1 MLFCQSCGGPFTA
14 ACRLSASVASSAPE
28 IAKFLAD
35 VTFDLD
41 GFGDSREMSG
51 SPCSG
56 SAVSGSSAS
65 HAPPEDPSG
74 VRARL
79 SERLRGSGLIPE
91 LLHAALNGLQ
101 RDVNPGMPKWLETTK
116 EKGLLFSRS
125 KGLEDFCLDG
135 NRLPLLRRRLVQYQ
149 KPIVH
154 GCRHRKVLR
163 ELPYVK
169 QRLSRLCH
177 VAWATLQGGASPL
190 L

>member
-1 MLFCQSCGGPFTA
+1 MRFCQSCGGPFTA

-41 GFGDSREMSG
+41 GFGDYPGEMSVG
-51 SPCSG
+51 PCSG

-101 RDVNPGMPKWLETTK
+101 RDVNPGMPKWLEPQKKKAFSSLARRVWKTSVSM
-116 EKGLLFSRS
+116 EIVSRS
-125 KGLEDFCLDG
+125 YEDVSC
-135 NRLPLLRRRLVQYQ
+135 NLRNQAFTDVGTGKSSESFRM
-149 KPIVH
+149 
-154 GCRHRKVLR
+154 
-163 ELPYVK
+163 
-169 QRLSRLCH
+169 
-177 VAWATLQGGASPL
+177 
-190 L
+190 